1 MDRLFRNKNFPY
13 DAPKEANARQNVLV
27 LFLASKLHLQEV
39 GILFAKEISPAEGL
53 KLPAKE
59 GNPVQLF
66 AVVDIRVP
74 GKN

>member
-1 MDRLFRNKNFPY
+1 M
-13 DAPKEANARQNVLV
+13 QNVLV

-53 KLPAKE
+53 KLPAQE

-66 AVVDIRVP
+66 AVVDIHVP